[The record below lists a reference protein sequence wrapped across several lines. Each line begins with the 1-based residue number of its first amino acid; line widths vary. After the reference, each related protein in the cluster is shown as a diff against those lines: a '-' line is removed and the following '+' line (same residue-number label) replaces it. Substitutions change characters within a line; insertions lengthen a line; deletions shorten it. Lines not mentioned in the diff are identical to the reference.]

1 MIISCYNLNS
11 NPYGVL
17 SSLVVLIKKAFLC
30 AERSVR
36 TCDSFHYNIRFNS
49 IKAIQIDS
57 MPKLILV
64 HSQLDQS
71 TVANFKSRR
80 PQNWTVIFIEFDA
93 QGFQSQDV
101 IALQLCFVAT
111 ITKCIF
117 ESIENHR
124 FKIKLKYRFIRK
136 PNESNKNLI
145 SNAKKCRA

>member
-49 IKAIQIDS
+49 IKTIQIDS

-64 HSQLDQS
+64 HSHLDQS
-71 TVANFKSRR
+71 TIANFKIDGLKSRR

-93 QGFQSQDV
+93 QGFQSHDV

-124 FKIKLKYRFIRK
+124 FKIKL
-136 PNESNKNLI
+136 
-145 SNAKKCRA
+145 